1 MNVVKDLLKAGKAAI
16 GTTATVGSP
25 VSFLADSGFDF
36 LLFDTQ
42 HSPVE
47 IKQLKPEV
55 DAMKGKHAIPI
66 IRVGDNVQDQV
77 CYALDLGAKGI
88 IVPMVNSKA
97 EAEKMMDWVRYPPLG
112 KRSNAGVRGEW
123 GEYDSYREYMDVFNE
138 QVVVIPMIET
148 MESYNNVED
157 IVSVDGV
164 DVLLFGPSDFSIAL
178 DVPLDYGN
186 PKYQK
191 ALDHVAEACIDAG
204 VVPGMYFIP
213 PGQDPSEYVERG
225 FKFFT
230 LPWTRWATEGIQN
243 GLSSVKR

>member
-1 MNVVKDLLKAGKAAI
+1 
-16 GTTATVGSP
+16 
-25 VSFLADSGFDF
+25 
-36 LLFDTQ
+36 
-42 HSPVE
+42 
-47 IKQLKPEV
+47 
-55 DAMKGKHAIPI
+55 
-66 IRVGDNVQDQV
+66 
-77 CYALDLGAKGI
+77 
-88 IVPMVNSKA
+88 MVNNKA

-123 GEYDSYREYMDVFNE
+123 GEYASYREYLDAFNE

-178 DVPLDYGN
+178 GVPLDYGN
-186 PKYQK
+186 PKYEK

-213 PGQDPSEYVERG
+213 QGQDPNWYVERG

-230 LPWTRWATEGIQN
+230 LPWGKWATEGIQK
-243 GLSSVKR
+243 GLSSVTR

>member
-1 MNVVKDLLKAGKAAI
+1 MNVVKDMLKAGKTAI
-16 GTTATVGSP
+16 GATATVGSP
-25 VSFLADSGFDF
+25 VGLLADSGFDF

-55 DAMKGKHAIPI
+55 DAMRGKHAIPI

-123 GEYDSYREYMDVFNE
+123 GQYDSYREYMDAFNE
-138 QVVVIPMIET
+138 QIVVIPMIET

-178 DVPLDYGN
+178 DVPLDYSN
-186 PKYQK
+186 PKYKK

-213 PGQDPSEYVERG
+213 PGHDPSDYVERG
-225 FKFFT
+225 FRFFT
-230 LPWTRWATEGIQN
+230 LPWTKWATEGIQK

>member
-1 MNVVKDLLKAGKAAI
+1 MNVVKNLLKAGKAAI

-47 IKQLKPEV
+47 IKQLKTEV
-55 DAMKGKHAIPI
+55 DSMKGKHAIPI

-123 GEYDSYREYMDVFNE
+123 GEYDSYREYMDAFNE

-230 LPWTRWATEGIQN
+230 LPWNRWATEGIQN

>member
-1 MNVVKDLLKAGKAAI
+1 MNVVKDLLKAGKPAI

-25 VSFLADSGFDF
+25 VSFLAESGFDF

-55 DAMKGKHAIPI
+55 EATRGKHAIPI
-66 IRVGDNVQDQV
+66 VRVGDNVQDQV
-77 CYALDLGAKGI
+77 CYALDIGAKGI
-88 IVPMVNSKA
+88 IVPMVNTKA
-97 EAEKMMDWVRYPPLG
+97 EAEKMMDWIRYPPLG

-123 GEYDSYREYMDVFNE
+123 GEYDSYRDYMDAFNE
-138 QVVVIPMIET
+138 QIVAIPMIET
-148 MESYNNVED
+148 VESYNNVED
-157 IVSVDGV
+157 IVSVDGI

-178 DVPLDYGN
+178 DVPLDYVN

-191 ALDHVAEACIDAG
+191 ALDNVAEACMDAG

-213 PGQDPSEYVERG
+213 PGQDPSNYVERG

-230 LPWTRWATEGIQN
+230 LPWTRWATQGIKKEL
-243 GLSSVKR
+243 GPIRR